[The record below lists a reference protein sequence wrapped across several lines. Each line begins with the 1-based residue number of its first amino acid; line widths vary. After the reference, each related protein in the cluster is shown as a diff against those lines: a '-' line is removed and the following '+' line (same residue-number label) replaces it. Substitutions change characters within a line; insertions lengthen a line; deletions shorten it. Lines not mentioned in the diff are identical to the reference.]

1 MALTKVI
8 GDGLGAIPA
17 ISGASLTSLTSS
29 QVDSGAT
36 TAKAWVNFNG
46 TGTVAIND
54 DYNVSSITDNGT
66 GDYSVNFETNM
77 SNTSYAVTGSTIGSG
92 GYYSTFTCGGSVS
105 TSATR
110 IYIQH
115 INNSRYDN
123 SRVSLIVMG
132 GQA

>member
-46 TGTVAIND
+46 TGTVAIRD
-54 DYNVSSITDNGT
+54 SENVSSITDNST
-66 GDYSVNFETNM
+66 GDYTVNFATAMANVNYSAVASGNQTRYSKSIDTIATGGFEINVRRDDTN
-77 SNTSYAVTGSTIGSG
+77 G
-92 GYYSTFTCGGSVS
+92 TFTDASIV
-105 TSATR
+105 TA
-110 IYIQH
+110 
-115 INNSRYDN
+115 
-123 SRVSLIVMG
+123 VVMG